1 MAGASGTKSGRLAE
15 VFGDL
20 LVLGTY
26 LKEAKDLGSPE
37 HLRTRLHHL
46 FRVAEDQGKSAGIHS
61 DAYTQARYAVTA
73 YIDEMIIS
81 SRWANRE
88 QWSARPL
95 QYDFFGEYV
104 AGEGFF
110 SHVDTIRRS
119 LPLNTD
125 LLEVYGLCLILGF
138 EGQYRIHER
147 EKLRGLIE
155 DVTREV
161 QAKRGDV
168 PALSPHGERPEELLT
183 ELVKRELPVWVVL
196 VTSAGIVLLFYLALL
211 FLISQDA
218 GHVVD
223 QLRKL
228 LQENPT

>member
-1 MAGASGTKSGRLAE
+1 MANASGTKSGRLAE

-26 LKEAKDLGSPE
+26 LKDAKDLGSPE

-81 SRWANRE
+81 SRWANRD

-110 SHVDTIRRS
+110 QHLDTIRRS
-119 LPLNTD
+119 LPLNAE

-168 PALSPHGERPEELLT
+168 PVLSPHGERPEELLT

>member
-1 MAGASGTKSGRLAE
+1 MASASGTTSGRLAD

-26 LKEAKDLGSPE
+26 LKDAKDLGSPD
-37 HLRTRLHHL
+37 HLRTRLQHL
-46 FRVAEDQGKSAGIHS
+46 FRVAEEQGKAAGIQA
-61 DAYTQARYAVTA
+61 DAYTHARYAVTA
-73 YIDEMIIS
+73 YIDEMIIN
-81 SRWANRE
+81 SRWAGRD
-88 QWSARPL
+88 QWASRPL

-110 SHVDTIRRS
+110 QHLDTIRRS
-119 LPLNTD
+119 LPLNAD

-147 EKLRGLIE
+147 ERLRGLIE

-168 PALSPHGERPEELLT
+168 PSLSPHGKRSEELM

-196 VTSAGIVLLFYLALL
+196 VTSAGIVFLFYLALL
-211 FLISQDA
+211 FLTNQDA
-218 GHVVD
+218 GQVVD

-228 LQENPT
+228 LQESPT

>member
-1 MAGASGTKSGRLAE
+1 MVGAVGTKSGRLAE

-26 LKEAKDLGSPE
+26 LKETKDLGSPD

-46 FRVAEDQGKSAGIHS
+46 FRVAEEQGRSVGIHS
-61 DAYTQARYAVTA
+61 DAYTQARYAMTA

-81 SRWANRE
+81 SRWSYRE

-110 SHVDTIRRS
+110 QHLETIRRS
-119 LPLNTD
+119 LPLNAD
-125 LLEVYGLCLILGF
+125 LLEVYGLCLIFGF
-138 EGQYRIHER
+138 EGQYRLHER
-147 EKLRGLIE
+147 ERLRGLIE

-168 PALSPHGERPEELLT
+168 PALSPNGKRPEELI

-196 VTSAGIVLLFYLALL
+196 VTSAGIVVLFYLALL
-211 FLISQDA
+211 FLIRQDA

-223 QLRKL
+223 QLSKL

>member
-1 MAGASGTKSGRLAE
+1 MASAVGTKSGRLSD

-26 LKEAKDLGSPE
+26 LKDTKDLGSPD

-46 FRVAEDQGKSAGIHS
+46 FNVAEEKGKSVGIHP
-61 DAYTQARYAVTA
+61 DAYAQARYAVTA
-73 YIDEMIIS
+73 YLDEMIIS

-95 QYDFFGEYV
+95 QYDFFKENV

-110 SHVDTIRRS
+110 QHLDTIRRS
-119 LPLNTD
+119 MPLNAD

-168 PALSPHGERPEELLT
+168 PALSPNGKRPEELM

-196 VTSAGIVLLFYLALL
+196 VTSAGIVLMFYLALL
-211 FLISQDA
+211 FLIRQDA

>member
-1 MAGASGTKSGRLAE
+1 MASAVGTKSGRLVD

-26 LKEAKDLGSPE
+26 LKDTKDLGSPD

-46 FRVAEDQGKSAGIHS
+46 FNVAEEQGKSVGIHS

-81 SRWANRE
+81 SRWTNRE

-95 QYDFFGEYV
+95 QYDFFKEYV

-110 SHVDTIRRS
+110 QHLDTIRRS
-119 LPLNTD
+119 MPLNAD

-168 PALSPHGERPEELLT
+168 PALSPNGKRPEELM

-211 FLISQDA
+211 FLIRQDA

>member
-1 MAGASGTKSGRLAE
+1 MASASGTKSGRLAE

-26 LKEAKDLGSPE
+26 LKDAKDLGSPE

-81 SRWANRE
+81 SRWANRD

-110 SHVDTIRRS
+110 QHLDTIRRS
-119 LPLNTD
+119 LPLNAE

-168 PALSPHGERPEELLT
+168 PVLSPHGERPEELLT

>member
-1 MAGASGTKSGRLAE
+1 
-15 VFGDL
+15 
-20 LVLGTY
+20 
-26 LKEAKDLGSPE
+26 
-37 HLRTRLHHL
+37 
-46 FRVAEDQGKSAGIHS
+46 QGKSVGIHS

-81 SRWANRE
+81 SRWTNRE

-95 QYDFFGEYV
+95 QYDFFKEYV

-110 SHVDTIRRS
+110 QHLDTIRRS
-119 LPLNTD
+119 LPLNAD

-138 EGQYRIHER
+138 EGQYRLHER

-168 PALSPHGERPEELLT
+168 PALSPNGKRPEELM

-196 VTSAGIVLLFYLALL
+196 VTSAGIVVLFYLALL
-211 FLISQDA
+211 FLIREDA

-223 QLRKL
+223 QLRTL

>member
-1 MAGASGTKSGRLAE
+1 MVGAVGTKFGRLAE

-20 LVLGTY
+20 LILGTY
-26 LKEAKDLGSPE
+26 LKDAKDLGSPD

-46 FRVAEDQGKSAGIHS
+46 FRVAEELGKSVGIHS
-61 DAYTQARYAVTA
+61 DAYAQARYAVTA

-81 SRWANRE
+81 SRWANRD

-110 SHVDTIRRS
+110 QHLDTIRRS
-119 LPLNTD
+119 HPLNAD

-168 PALSPHGERPEELLT
+168 PALSPNGKRPEELI

-196 VTSAGIVLLFYLALL
+196 ATSAGIVLLFYLALL
-211 FLISQDA
+211 FLIRQDA

>member
-1 MAGASGTKSGRLAE
+1 MASASGTKSGRPAA

-26 LKEAKDLGSPE
+26 LKDAKDLGSPE

-46 FRVAEDQGKSAGIHS
+46 FRVAEEQGKSVGIQS
-61 DAYTQARYAVTA
+61 DAYTHARYAVTA

-110 SHVDTIRRS
+110 QHLDTIRRS
-119 LPLNTD
+119 LPLNAD

-147 EKLRGLIE
+147 ERLRGLIE
-155 DVTREV
+155 DVSREV

-168 PALSPHGERPEELLT
+168 PVLSPHGKRPEELM

-196 VTSAGIVLLFYLALL
+196 VTSAGIVLLFYLALF

-223 QLRKL
+223 QLKKL

>member
-1 MAGASGTKSGRLAE
+1 MASAPGTKFGRLAE

-26 LKEAKDLGSPE
+26 LKDAKDLGSPD

-46 FRVAEDQGKSAGIHS
+46 FRVAEDQGKSAGIPS
-61 DAYTQARYAVTA
+61 DAYQQARYAMTA
-73 YIDEMIIS
+73 YIDEMVIS

-110 SHVDTIRRS
+110 QHLDSIRRS
-119 LPLNTD
+119 LPLNAD

-138 EGQYRIHER
+138 EGQYRLNER
-147 EKLRGLIE
+147 ERLRGLIE
-155 DVTREV
+155 DVTRDV
-161 QAKRGDV
+161 QAKRGDLPV
-168 PALSPHGERPEELLT
+168 LSPNGKRPQELM

-196 VTSAGIVLLFYLALL
+196 VTSAGIVFLFYLALY

>member
-1 MAGASGTKSGRLAE
+1 MAGAAGTQPGKLTE

-26 LKEAKDLGSPE
+26 FKDTKDLGSPD

-46 FRVAEDQGKSAGIHS
+46 FRVAEEQATSMGIHQ
-61 DAYTQARYAVTA
+61 DAFTQARYAVTA

-81 SRWANRE
+81 SRWTNRD

-110 SHVDTIRRS
+110 QHLDAIRRS
-119 LPLNTD
+119 MPLNAD
-125 LLEVYGLCLILGF
+125 LLEIYGLCLILGF
-138 EGQYRIHER
+138 EGRYRIQDR
-147 EKLRGLIE
+147 DKLRGLIE
-155 DVTREV
+155 DSTREV

-168 PALSPHGERPEELLT
+168 PELSPHGKRHEELL
-183 ELVKRELPVWVVL
+183 ELVQRELPAWVVL
-196 VTSAGIVLLFYLALL
+196 TASAGIVLLFYLALL
-211 FLISQDA
+211 FMIGQDA

-228 LQENPT
+228 LQENPA

>member
-1 MAGASGTKSGRLAE
+1 MASTSGTKSGKLAE

-26 LKEAKDLGSPE
+26 LKDAKDLGSPD

-46 FRVAEDQGKSAGIHS
+46 FRVAEEQGKSAGIHS
-61 DAYTQARYAVTA
+61 DAYNQARYAVTA

-81 SRWANRE
+81 SRWADRE

-95 QYDFFGEYV
+95 QYDFFNEYV

-110 SHVDTIRRS
+110 QRLDIIRRS
-119 LPLNTD
+119 MPLNAD

-168 PALSPHGERPEELLT
+168 PSLSPHGKRPEELM
-183 ELVKRELPVWVVL
+183 ELVKRDLPGWVVL
-196 VTSAGIVLLFYLALL
+196 VTSAGIVFLFFLALY

-218 GHVVD
+218 GHVAD

>member
-1 MAGASGTKSGRLAE
+1 MASAVGTKSGRLAD

-26 LKEAKDLGSPE
+26 LKDTKDLGSPD

-46 FRVAEDQGKSAGIHS
+46 FNVAEEQGKSVGIHS

-81 SRWANRE
+81 SRWTNRE

-95 QYDFFGEYV
+95 QYDFFKEYV

-110 SHVDTIRRS
+110 QHLDTIRR
-119 LPLNTD
+119 LMPLNAD
-125 LLEVYGLCLILGF
+125 LLEVYSLCLILGF
-138 EGQYRIHER
+138 EGRYRIHER

-168 PALSPHGERPEELLT
+168 PALSPNGKRPEELM

-211 FLISQDA
+211 FLIRQDA

>member
-1 MAGASGTKSGRLAE
+1 MASAVGTKSGRLVD

-26 LKEAKDLGSPE
+26 LKDTKDLGSPE

-46 FRVAEDQGKSAGIHS
+46 FNVAEEQGKSVGIHS

-81 SRWANRE
+81 SRWTNRE

-95 QYDFFGEYV
+95 QYDFFKEYV

-110 SHVDTIRRS
+110 QHLDTIRRS
-119 LPLNTD
+119 MPLNAD

-138 EGQYRIHER
+138 EGRYRIHER

-168 PALSPHGERPEELLT
+168 PALSPNGKRPEELM

-211 FLISQDA
+211 FLIRQDA

>member
-1 MAGASGTKSGRLAE
+1 MANASGTKLGRLVE

-26 LKEAKDLGSPE
+26 LKEAKDLGSSE

-46 FRVAEDQGKSAGIHS
+46 FRLAEEQAKSVGIHS
-61 DAYTQARYAVTA
+61 DAYAQARYAVTA

-81 SRWANRE
+81 SRWAHRE

-110 SHVDTIRRS
+110 QHLDTIRRS
-119 LPLNTD
+119 MPLNAD

-168 PALSPHGERPEELLT
+168 PMLSPHGKRPDELLV

-196 VTSAGIVLLFYLALL
+196 VTNAGIVLLFYLALL

-218 GHVVD
+218 GQVVD

>member
-1 MAGASGTKSGRLAE
+1 MSGASGTKSGRLAE

-26 LKEAKDLGSPE
+26 LKDAKDLGSPE

-46 FRVAEDQGKSAGIHS
+46 FRVAEEQGKSAGIHS

-81 SRWANRE
+81 SRWANRD

-110 SHVDTIRRS
+110 QHLDTIRRS
-119 LPLNTD
+119 LPLNAE

-168 PALSPHGERPEELLT
+168 PVLSPHGERPEELLT

>member
-1 MAGASGTKSGRLAE
+1 
-15 VFGDL
+15 
-20 LVLGTY
+20 
-26 LKEAKDLGSPE
+26 
-37 HLRTRLHHL
+37 
-46 FRVAEDQGKSAGIHS
+46 
-61 DAYTQARYAVTA
+61 
-73 YIDEMIIS
+73 
-81 SRWANRE
+81 
-88 QWSARPL
+88 L

-110 SHVDTIRRS
+110 QHLDTIRRS
-119 LPLNTD
+119 LPLNAE

-168 PALSPHGERPEELLT
+168 PVLSPHGERPEELLT

>member
-1 MAGASGTKSGRLAE
+1 MASAVGTKSGRLAD

-26 LKEAKDLGSPE
+26 LKDTKDLGSPD

-46 FRVAEDQGKSAGIHS
+46 FNVAEEQGKSVGIQS

-81 SRWANRE
+81 SRWTNRE

-95 QYDFFGEYV
+95 QYDFFKEYV

-110 SHVDTIRRS
+110 QHLDTIRRS
-119 LPLNTD
+119 MPLNAD

-138 EGQYRIHER
+138 EGRYRIHER
-147 EKLRGLIE
+147 EKLRDLIE

-168 PALSPHGERPEELLT
+168 PALSPNGKRPEELM

-211 FLISQDA
+211 FLIRQDA

>member
-1 MAGASGTKSGRLAE
+1 MASASGGKSGRLAE

-26 LKEAKDLGSPE
+26 LKDAKDLGSPD

-46 FRVAEDQGKSAGIHS
+46 FRVAEEQGKSAGIPS
-61 DAYTQARYAVTA
+61 DAYQQARYAVTA

-81 SRWANRE
+81 SRWMNRE

-110 SHVDTIRRS
+110 QRLDTIRRS
-119 LPLNTD
+119 LPLNAD
-125 LLEVYGLCLILGF
+125 LLEVYGLCLMLGF
-138 EGQYRIHER
+138 EGQHRIHER
-147 EKLRGLIE
+147 ERLHGLIE
-155 DVTREV
+155 DVARDV

-168 PALSPHGERPEELLT
+168 PALSPHGKRPEELM

-196 VTSAGIVLLFYLALL
+196 VTSAGIVFLFYLALF
-211 FLISQDA
+211 FLINQDA

>member
-1 MAGASGTKSGRLAE
+1 MASEVGTKSGRLAD

-26 LKEAKDLGSPE
+26 LKDTKDLGSPD

-46 FRVAEDQGKSAGIHS
+46 FNVAEEQGKSVGIHS

-81 SRWANRE
+81 SRWTNRE

-95 QYDFFGEYV
+95 QYDFFKEYV

-110 SHVDTIRRS
+110 QHLDTIRRS
-119 LPLNTD
+119 MPLNAD

-168 PALSPHGERPEELLT
+168 PALSPNGKRPEELM
-183 ELVKRELPVWVVL
+183 ELVKRELPAWVVL

-211 FLISQDA
+211 FLIRQDA

>member
-1 MAGASGTKSGRLAE
+1 MASASGTKSGRLAE

-26 LKEAKDLGSPE
+26 LKEAKDLGSPD

-46 FRVAEDQGKSAGIHS
+46 FRVAEDQSKSVGIHS
-61 DAYTQARYAVTA
+61 DGYTQARYAVTA
-73 YIDEMIIS
+73 YIDEMIIN

-110 SHVDTIRRS
+110 QHLDTIRRS
-119 LPLNTD
+119 LPLNAD

-138 EGQYRIHER
+138 EGQYRINEHER
-147 EKLRGLIE
+147 LRGLIE

-168 PALSPHGERPEELLT
+168 PVLSPHGKRPEELM

-196 VTSAGIVLLFYLALL
+196 VTSAGIVFMFYLALF

-223 QLRKL
+223 QLRRL

>member
-1 MAGASGTKSGRLAE
+1 MASASGTKLGRLAE

-46 FRVAEDQGKSAGIHS
+46 FRVAEDQSKSVGIHS
-61 DAYTQARYAVTA
+61 DVYAQARYAVTA

-81 SRWANRE
+81 SRWTHRE

-110 SHVDTIRRS
+110 QHLDTIRRS
-119 LPLNTD
+119 LPLNAD

-168 PALSPHGERPEELLT
+168 PVLSPHGKRPDELLT

-223 QLRKL
+223 QLRKI